1 MTSLLALSRAIDTM
15 NEKIGKWTAWL
26 VLAAVLISAGNAI
39 TRKAFNL
46 SSNGMLELQW
56 YLFGAVFMLGA
67 AWTMKTNEHVR
78 VDVVSSRLSKRLRD
92 RIEVW
97 GLLVFFAPFVLVHV
111 WYSFPFAL
119 NSIRSG
125 EYSTNAGGL
134 IIWPAKTLILVGF
147 LLLALQGVSQLIKR
161 IAIIRGDLQEFDEM
175 KGHAAEAQHVVEAV
189 SGPPA
194 KP

>member
-1 MTSLLALSRAIDTM
+1 MTGLLGLSRAIDAV
-15 NEKIGKWTAWL
+15 NEKIGRWAAWL
-26 VLAAVLISAGNAI
+26 ILVAVLVSAGNAI

-97 GLLVFFAPFVLVHV
+97 GLLVFFAPFVLTHL
-111 WYSFPFAL
+111 WYSIPFAL
-119 NSIRSG
+119 RSIRSG
-125 EYSTNAGGL
+125 EFSTNAGGL

-147 LLLALQGVSQLIKR
+147 ILLALQGVSELIKR
-161 IAIIRGDLQEFDEM
+161 IAIIRGDLEEADEM
-175 KGHAAEAQHVVEAV
+175 KGHVAEVQHVVEAI
-189 SGPPA
+189 GIKPP
-194 KP
+194 KS